1 MRAICENQNLFSQN
15 FIMFCKN
22 DFSFRQNFIMFCKN
36 DFLVPADHC
45 RDRRA
50 EETAPT
56 AAFQALTVAMYQ

>member
-36 DFLVPADHC
+36 DFWFLQIIAATGEP
-45 RDRRA
+45 RRLHRRQR
-50 EETAPT
+50 
-56 AAFQALTVAMYQ
+56 FRR

>member
-36 DFLVPADHC
+36 DFGSC
-45 RDRRA
+45 R
-50 EETAPT
+50 T
-56 AAFQALTVAMYQ
+56 L